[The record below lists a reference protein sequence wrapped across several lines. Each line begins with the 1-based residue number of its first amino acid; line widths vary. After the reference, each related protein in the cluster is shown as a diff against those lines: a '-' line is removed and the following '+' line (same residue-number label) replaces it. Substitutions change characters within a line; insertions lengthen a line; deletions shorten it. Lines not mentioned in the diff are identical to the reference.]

1 MHIILL
7 VILAISG
14 LVWGIITLQREIRRR
29 QWQKQ
34 NTTPLYS
41 LEDPRE
47 LAVVLAFGY
56 LKLGGDPTSEQKAS
70 LIGYYQS
77 ELNYS
82 PKDATEMYRY
92 ASFVIGTDANYAS
105 KLRQITS
112 PSIKKT
118 TEEQRQSILS
128 LLSSLSTDTTDDQ
141 RAFYLQLEE
150 LFGED

>member
-14 LVWGIITLQREIRRR
+14 LVWGIITLQRELRRR

-34 NTTPLYS
+34 NTTPLFS

-47 LAVVLAFGY
+47 LAVVLAFGF
-56 LKLGGDPTSEQKAS
+56 LKLGGDPTNEQKES

-77 ELNYS
+77 ELSYS
-82 PKDATEMYRY
+82 SSDAKEMYRY
-92 ASFVIGTDANYAS
+92 AAFVVGTDANYAT

-112 PSIKKT
+112 PSIQKT
-118 TEEQRQSILS
+118 TEHQRRSILS
-128 LLSSLSTDTTDDQ
+128 LLNSISVDKTKEQSV
-141 RAFYLQLEE
+141 FYQELEK
-150 LFGED
+150 LFGGA

>member
-7 VILAISG
+7 VVLAISG

-47 LAVVLAFGY
+47 LAAVLAFGY
-56 LKLGGDPTSEQKAS
+56 LKLGGDPTNEQKKT
-70 LIGYYQS
+70 LVGYYQS
-77 ELNYS
+77 ELSYS
-82 PKDATEMYRY
+82 SSDANEMYRY

-112 PSIKKT
+112 PSIQKT
-118 TEEQRQSILS
+118 TKDQRSSILS
-128 LLSSLSTDTTDDQ
+128 LLSSISTEATNDQ
-141 RAFYLQLEE
+141 RVFYRELEE
-150 LFGED
+150 LFNSV